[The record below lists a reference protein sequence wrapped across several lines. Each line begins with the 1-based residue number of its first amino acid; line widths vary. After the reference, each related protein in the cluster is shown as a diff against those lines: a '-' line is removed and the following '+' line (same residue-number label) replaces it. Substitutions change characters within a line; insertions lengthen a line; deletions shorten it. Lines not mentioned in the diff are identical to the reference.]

1 LHLTQV
7 ASQGSEAYFQHS
19 ALGRLAPH

>member
-1 LHLTQV
+1 V